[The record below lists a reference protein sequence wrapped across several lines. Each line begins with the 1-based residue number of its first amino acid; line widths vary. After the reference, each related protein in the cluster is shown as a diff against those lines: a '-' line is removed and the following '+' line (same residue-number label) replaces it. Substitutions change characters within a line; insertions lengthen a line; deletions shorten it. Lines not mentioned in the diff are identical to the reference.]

1 MGKLSPGGNHADCI
15 PGGQS
20 GHGPG
25 GTSLYRQLRNEK
37 AAAVNIPPQPIFC
50 AKSSLPPY
58 LQEPDTQPILS
69 SYPDFAPHWPAA
81 PPSQGSPPMTG
92 FRHVQPPLRLQWRYR
107 SGFAPDSL
115 FSHGARTAP
124 RTLRWLFTFP
134 INIAHF
140 QFLVNQKSGINPL
153 SAASASWTKPSRSLR
168 YIQLSTASYSS
179 SVIRRS

>member
-1 MGKLSPGGNHADCI
+1 MCPRRAIRTRPRGNQPVPAAEK
-15 PGGQS
+15 Q
-20 GHGPG
+20 
-25 GTSLYRQLRNEK
+25 K
-37 AAAVNIPPQPIFC
+37 AAADNIPPQPIFC

-69 SYPDFAPHWPAA
+69 SYPDFAPHGPAA
-81 PPSQGSPPMTG
+81 LPSQGSPPMTG

-115 FSHGARTAP
+115 FSPGARTAP
-124 RTLRWLFTFP
+124 RTLRWLFTFS

-153 SAASASWTKPSRSLR
+153 SAASASWTKPSRRFR
-168 YIQLSTASYSS
+168 YIQLSTASYSWS
-179 SVIRRS
+179 EIRRS